1 MRMDVSLVI
10 TTYNWPQALDLTL
23 ASVRNQ
29 SRLPDEV
36 VIADDGSGP
45 ETAHVIQKWAQ
56 QLGRP
61 VKHVWQEDG
70 GYRLARSRNG
80 AIAAARGEYLV
91 LIDGDMVLHPRF
103 IEDHMD
109 CARPDC
115 FVQGARPRV
124 SARIT
129 AEVLNGRHRHLNV
142 FSTGIEHRL
151 YALRNETLSRWTTK
165 IRSSLG
171 GVQGCNQSFWRKH
184 VLQVNGYDERF
195 TAWGPEDREFA
206 ARLLHIGLQRQYV
219 RHRAIAFHLHHRS
232 RAPESYNPF
241 DRLLSETLLT
251 HAVWCKHGIDSHL
264 PGKIASGQ
272 FAAQALERAATLG
285 TRAEAPA
292 RTDERKLS
300 PAQPTLRSPR

>member
-1 MRMDVSLVI
+1 MDVSLVV

-23 ASVRNQ
+23 ASVQNQ

-36 VIADDGSGP
+36 VVADDGSGP
-45 ETAHVIQKWAQ
+45 ETAQVVQKWAR
-56 QLGRP
+56 QLGCP
-61 VKHVWQEDG
+61 IKHVWQEDG

-103 IEDHMD
+103 IEDHLR
-109 CARPDC
+109 CAQPDC
-115 FVQGARPRV
+115 FIQGARPRL
-124 SARIT
+124 SQATTERLLGSDHARPT
-129 AEVLNGRHRHLNV
+129 LLSPGM
-142 FSTGIEHRL
+142 EHRL
-151 YALRNETLSRWTTK
+151 YALRSVLLSRLASKTRATLSGT
-165 IRSSLG
+165 
-171 GVQGCNQSFWRKH
+171 QGCNQSFWRKH

-251 HAVWCKHGIDSHL
+251 RTVWCKHGIDSHL
-264 PGKIASGQ
+264 PSKVTSSQPIAR
-272 FAAQALERAATLG
+272 ALEPGIATLS
-285 TRAEAPA
+285 TRAEAF
-292 RTDERKLS
+292 TDLDERERS
-300 PAQPTLRSPR
+300 PAQLALRSPR